1 MPMSAKDGW
10 VNGSMNPATWHF
22 EHIKDSKKF
31 FGNLSQYDI
40 EDYIRKIG
48 NMIIIERKI
57 NRAAHNKRLQGYG
70 VKIRRLAPDTYVQ
83 DDVNTAPALM
93 TRARPSL
100 RTVGKLHIY
109 RYLDMGTG
117 VIGSR
122 LLHVEEFENR
132 FMDATAASRTGT
144 PAPVLKTRVDL
155 TGSITSSATGA
166 ADGTYP
172 KVQAH
177 CSQNLAFASLDV
189 VISRGS
195 PTSVTAVVGNG
206 LQAGDTIIVKG
217 DQVGGTTP
225 AHDITITVQP
235 TDLVDS
241 ETGPY
246 RWTPNDIDTR
256 TTAIAAFA
264 KGNPNWKVW

>member
-1 MPMSAKDGW
+1 
-10 VNGSMNPATWHF
+10 
-22 EHIKDSKKF
+22 
-31 FGNLSQYDI
+31 
-40 EDYIRKIG
+40 
-48 NMIIIERKI
+48 MIIIEKEI
-57 NRAAHNKRLQGYG
+57 NRAARNKRLQGYG
-70 VKIRRLAPDTYVQ
+70 VKIRRLTPDTHVQ
-83 DDVNTAPALM
+83 DDVNAVPALM

-100 RTVGKLHIY
+100 KTVGKLHIY
-109 RYLDMGTG
+109 RYLDMGAG
-117 VIGSR
+117 VRGSR

-132 FMDATAASRTGT
+132 FMDATPASRTGT

-155 TGSITSSATGA
+155 TGSITAYGPGL
-166 ADGTYP
+166 ADGIYS
-172 KVQAH
+172 KVQTQ
-177 CSQNLAFASLDV
+177 CNPNTAFASLDV
-189 VISRGS
+189 EISGGS
-195 PTSVTAVVGNG
+195 PTSVTAVVGTG
-206 LQAGDTIIVKG
+206 LKPGDTIIVRG

-256 TTAIAAFA
+256 TTDIAAFA